1 MGNLVKTQIVL
12 FMLMISAAG
21 VSLIGPVSVHAQ
33 DNVPA
38 ACEDLSG
45 EEQFRCI
52 ERHSDGAGGSQDVDS
67 TRSIQGDCPSGYIK
81 LSVPLENG
89 DDCLQEGG
97 NSGNLED
104 NIIFKYLG
112 ALIRFLSIGVGLVVV
127 LMIIIAGIQYIVSAG
142 NPQGIEAA
150 KNRLTNALIALL
162 LYIFMA
168 AVLNFLVPG
177 GFL

>member
-1 MGNLVKTQIVL
+1 MGNLAKTQIVFL
-12 FMLMISAAG
+12 TLVALSVTLLLAT
-21 VSLIGPVSVHAQ
+21 SVHADHGRTARECERLSDDQ
-33 DNVPA
+33 VQECLEHA
-38 ACEDLSG
+38 ARNPG
-45 EEQFRCI
+45 
-52 ERHSDGAGGSQDVDS
+52 GAQDVES
-67 TRSIQGDCPSGYIK
+67 ARSIQGDCPSGYIK

-89 DDCLQEGG
+89 DDCIQEGG

-104 NIIFKYLG
+104 NIIFRYLG

-127 LMIIIAGIQYIVSAG
+127 LMIIVAGIQYIVSAG